1 MSNNAELQ
9 VDVQNAIKWEPILHD
24 VSIGVIVNEG
34 IVTLT
39 GVVDSYIKKLE
50 AEDATKN
57 VHGVKAIV
65 EKITVKLPGTLMR
78 SDAEVAQS
86 VLVAL
91 DANDLIPKNTLTVKV
106 EAGWVTLGGQLPWN
120 YHKEIAKNTVIYVA
134 GVQGVTNNIVLTST
148 PHDRIEQGQVERAFI
163 RNAIDATDIKV
174 QVSGTVLT
182 LSGTVNS
189 FLAKKEAS
197 RIAWNTPG
205 ILTVINEIAVDYE
218 YAFS

>member
-1 MSNNAELQ
+1 
-9 VDVQNAIKWEPILHD
+9 
-24 VSIGVIVNEG
+24 
-34 IVTLT
+34 
-39 GVVDSYIKKLE
+39 
-50 AEDATKN
+50 
-57 VHGVKAIV
+57 
-65 EKITVKLPGTLMR
+65 
-78 SDAEVAQS
+78 
-86 VLVAL
+86 
-91 DANDLIPKNTLTVKV
+91 
-106 EAGWVTLGGQLPWN
+106 
-120 YHKEIAKNTVIYVA
+120 VIYVA

-148 PHDRIEQGQVERAFI
+148 PHDRIEQGEVERAFV